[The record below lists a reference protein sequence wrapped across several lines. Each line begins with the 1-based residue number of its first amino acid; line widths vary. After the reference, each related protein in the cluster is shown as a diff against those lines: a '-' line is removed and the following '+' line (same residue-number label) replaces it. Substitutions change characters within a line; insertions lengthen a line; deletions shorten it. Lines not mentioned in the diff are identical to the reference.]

1 MDLPLKLVISS
12 MKNNITPGMDGL
24 TAVYYKTVFK
34 YLCDILIEVDIEINT
49 DNSIPKSVTRAVT
62 VVT

>member
-1 MDLPLKLVISS
+1 
-12 MKNNITPGMDGL
+12 MKNNITQGMDGL
-24 TAVYYKTVFK
+24 TAVYYKTVWK
-34 YLCDILIEVDIEINT
+34 DLYDIPIEVDIEINT

>member
-1 MDLPLKLVISS
+1 

-34 YLCDILIEVDIEINT
+34 DLCDILIEVDIEIKT